1 MNLQSQTHSQSPQ
14 SFDIFSI
21 CSVNDTRDHQHIC
34 GSIYTE
40 AKSKLLGAKRGLDI
54 TNIHL
59 FIWATKYE
67 YLQRE
72 LLVEDNIPEK
82 EKDIVFIVSE
92 IQTLMH
98 SILAQSVTS

>member
-1 MNLQSQTHSQSPQ
+1 M
-14 SFDIFSI
+14 
-21 CSVNDTRDHQHIC
+21 
-34 GSIYTE
+34 
-40 AKSKLLGAKRGLDI
+40 LGAKRGLDI